1 MVLTGAASGDESQT
15 PLPSGPVRTELPA
28 RSGGDDEEEEEEEEE
43 GDDDDDE

>member
-28 RSGGDDEEEEEEEEE
+28 RSGGDDEEEEEEE
-43 GDDDDDE
+43 DDDDNDE